1 MRIVK
6 HVVRA
11 LTNNVI
17 AAYTFISVARN
28 DTRCTMPRVEN
39 RFEELL
45 AEKRRQDRKNWSY
58 REIAEVTGISPSTL
72 TRFARQ
78 RHEQFDAG
86 TLAKLC
92 EFLGCTV
99 GDLLVLVK
107 DEAPLGQRVAVA

>member
-1 MRIVK
+1 
-6 HVVRA
+6 
-11 LTNNVI
+11 
-17 AAYTFISVARN
+17 
-28 DTRCTMPRVEN
+28 MPRVEN

-45 AEKRRQDRKNWSY
+45 AEKRRRERKKWSY

-92 EFLGCTV
+92 DFLDCTI
-99 GDLLVLVK
+99 GDLLVLAGD
-107 DEAPLGQRVAVA
+107 DEADVGQPAGVAAA

>member
-1 MRIVK
+1 M
-6 HVVRA
+6 A
-11 LTNNVI
+11 
-17 AAYTFISVARN
+17 
-28 DTRCTMPRVEN
+28 MPRVEN

-45 AEKRRQDRKNWSY
+45 AEKRRRDRKNWSY

-92 EFLGCTV
+92 DFLGCTV
-99 GDLLVLVK
+99 GDLLVLVE
-107 DEAPLGQRVAVA
+107 DEAPLGQQVAVA